1 MLYRQ
6 PESRFW
12 WVQFNH
18 AGKRYRL
25 STGCDA
31 KTAAAVEAR
40 RLRSEVEQE
49 AGPGGRAGVTLATL
63 EELHVARI
71 RTKGYQPRRVKDIEN
86 MWAHLGAVLGEHREV
101 MSLTAADLEM
111 YEGTR
116 RGEGA
121 KGQTIRREVQA
132 LKLGIKLAKR
142 AHLVRREPFD
152 WDLLDPI
159 ASDPQDERQAG
170 KVWPVATIWKVL
182 DALSKKAKTAGYAD
196 MLRLLAK
203 TGLRMEELRR
213 LDPEWIHKPPRGSG
227 LTGVLELPGR
237 ATKTGTPRALP
248 LDRDCVAIIRR
259 WAGRF
264 ARVKFN
270 HALKLASDRAGLPVA
285 LTPRDLRA
293 TYLTMAATS
302 DLLGAQR
309 LGGHTNVATTGR
321 YLHADKARALKAGN
335 VAAIAIDRGHRRR
348 ANPTRP

>member
-1 MLYRQ
+1 
-6 PESRFW
+6 
-12 WVQFNH
+12 
-18 AGKRYRL
+18 
-25 STGCDA
+25 
-31 KTAAAVEAR
+31 
-40 RLRSEVEQE
+40 
-49 AGPGGRAGVTLATL
+49 
-63 EELHVARI
+63 
-71 RTKGYQPRRVKDIEN
+71 
-86 MWAHLGAVLGEHREV
+86 
-101 MSLTAADLEM
+101 MSLAASDLEA

-116 RGEGA
+116 RAEGA
-121 KGQTIRREVQA
+121 KGQTVRREVQA

-142 AHLVRREPFD
+142 ARLIRREPFD

-159 ASDPQDERQAG
+159 ESDPADERQAG
-170 KVWPVATIWKVL
+170 KVWPVPTIWKVL
-182 DALSKKAKTAGYAD
+182 NALSKKAKTAGYAD
-196 MLRLLAK
+196 MLRLVAK

-213 LDPEWIHKPPRGSG
+213 LEPGWIHKAPKGSG
-227 LTGVLELPGR
+227 LAGVLELPGKS
-237 ATKTGTPRALP
+237 TKTGTPRALP
-248 LDRDCVAIIRR
+248 LDRDSVAIIRR
-259 WAGRF
+259 WADRF

-335 VAAIAIDRGHRRR
+335 VAAIAIDRGHRKR